1 MRASC
6 SRSAATAEGPSRGK
20 TGGQDARSAE
30 TWKRGS
36 SLTTSV
42 KSLWNHEFIKS
53 IVLRSSKMQVRVSH
67 DDEKMFTVE
76 VTGEDYS
83 LAEIVHH
90 ELLNEK
96 NVTFAGVVPPH
107 PLLKKLILKVRAQ
120 RIKPEKAFV
129 TSVERAESN
138 THELLEATQ
147 KVL

>member
-1 MRASC
+1 
-6 SRSAATAEGPSRGK
+6 
-20 TGGQDARSAE
+20 
-30 TWKRGS
+30 
-36 SLTTSV
+36 
-42 KSLWNHEFIKS
+42 
-53 IVLRSSKMQVRVSH
+53 MQVRVSH
-67 DDEKMFTVE
+67 DDEKMFMVE

-120 RIKPEKAFV
+120 RIKPEKAFI

-138 THELLEATQ
+138 THELLEETR
-147 KVL
+147 KVLSGAG